1 MGICDFTIYDFISN
15 NAKFFPNRYAVVFK
29 NVRLT
34 HKEYKE
40 RCDKLAAGLSRLGI
54 MKGDRIGI
62 VSHNCDEFMVLYGAA
77 AKIGAILLPVNW
89 RLQQS
94 EVEYILKDCSP
105 KLVFAGPDYRQM
117 IAEMARK
124 VKSIEKCYTIGGG
137 EVIEGFLPFEGLYSA
152 EEANREINISGDS
165 GFVIIHTAAV
175 ESHPRGALLSQ
186 ANIIFINLMSIQQY
200 HLGPDDCNICILPL
214 FHAAGIVFAMAVMH
228 SGGKNVVVETFDPEL
243 TLQLIERER
252 GTIFFNFS
260 PILKMIMD
268 KYNTGSYDISS
279 IRNVIGLD
287 NPENI
292 RRFLNIA
299 PNAKYWSGYAQT
311 EAMDITSCLF
321 DEKPGSVG
329 KSSPLTRVIL
339 LDNYGKEVP
348 VGTPGEMCTLTCSI
362 PGILGEGR

>member
-1 MGICDFTIYDFISN
+1 
-15 NAKFFPNRYAVVFK
+15 
-29 NVRLT
+29 
-34 HKEYKE
+34 
-40 RCDKLAAGLSRLGI
+40 
-54 MKGDRIGI
+54 MKD
-62 VSHNCDEFMVLYGAA
+62 SSL
-77 AKIGAILLPVNW
+77 
-89 RLQQS
+89 
-94 EVEYILKDCSP
+94 
-105 KLVFAGPDYRQM
+105 
-117 IAEMARK
+117 
-124 VKSIEKCYTIGGG
+124 
-137 EVIEGFLPFEGLYSA
+137 FEGLYSA

-287 NPENI
+287 NP
-292 RRFLNIA
+292 
-299 PNAKYWSGYAQT
+299 KT
-311 EAMDITSCLF
+311 F
-321 DEKPGSVG
+321 DAS
-329 KSSPLTRVIL
+329 LIL
-339 LDNYGKEVP
+339 HLMRSTGVDMP
-348 VGTPGEMCTLTCSI
+348 RQRQWI
-362 PGILGEGR
+362 